1 MIDFRA
7 SQEKFDV
14 PSRPLRPRRLFVLLA
29 GGVAVTA
36 LAVALTSTAT
46 PSRTPDAARGAGQ
59 ADRVAVALTLPG
71 QALADTDS
79 SAALITELPS
89 APPAQAAAENAA
101 VSAPV
106 QVATATEPEAIAT
119 GDPVVTAPPAPAG
132 DWRADTVRSG
142 DTLSAIFKRLGLSQ
156 TTLHQLLQA
165 DGLDRELQRLR
176 PGDEVRVRVDG
187 SELLELAYAADAL
200 ATLHVTLD
208 DRGWSAATVATPAEV
223 RTRFVGGIIEDSLYL
238 SALEAGLNDRLIMEL
253 AAIFGWDVDFAL
265 DIRAGDRFGLI
276 QEELYAEDGS
286 KLADGAILA
295 ASFTNQGKSFHAVR
309 FTDPSGYASYF
320 TPDGFSMRKAFLR
333 SPVDFRRISSRFR
346 GSRYHPVLGVKRPHK
361 GVDYAAA
368 TGTPVKAA
376 GDGKVVHL
384 ARKGGYGKTVILQHG
399 GRYRTL
405 YAHLSKYARGLKN
418 GQRVRQGQTIG
429 HVGATGLAT
438 GPHLHY
444 EFLVDGVH
452 RNPLTVDLPKADP
465 IDPKLLPDFRT
476 AAAPLLAQLAT
487 HEQML
492 VAQNRE

>member
-1 MIDFRA
+1 
-7 SQEKFDV
+7 
-14 PSRPLRPRRLFVLLA
+14 
-29 GGVAVTA
+29 
-36 LAVALTSTAT
+36 
-46 PSRTPDAARGAGQ
+46 
-59 ADRVAVALTLPG
+59 
-71 QALADTDS
+71 
-79 SAALITELPS
+79 
-89 APPAQAAAENAA
+89 
-101 VSAPV
+101 
-106 QVATATEPEAIAT
+106 
-119 GDPVVTAPPAPAG
+119 
-132 DWRADTVRSG
+132 
-142 DTLSAIFKRLGLSQ
+142 
-156 TTLHQLLQA
+156 
-165 DGLDRELQRLR
+165 
-176 PGDEVRVRVDG
+176 
-187 SELLELAYAADAL
+187 
-200 ATLHVTLD
+200 
-208 DRGWSAATVATPAEV
+208 
-223 RTRFVGGIIEDSLYL
+223 
-238 SALEAGLNDRLIMEL
+238 MEL

-487 HEQML
+487 HEQTL